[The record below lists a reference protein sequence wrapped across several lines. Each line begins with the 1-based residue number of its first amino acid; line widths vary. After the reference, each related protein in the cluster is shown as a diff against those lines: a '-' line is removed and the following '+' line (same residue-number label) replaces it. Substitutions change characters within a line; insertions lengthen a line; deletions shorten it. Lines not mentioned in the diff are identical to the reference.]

1 MVHAFPPEISLM
13 CAPIDPWPVARP
25 AYHCN
30 YSESSRI
37 SLKSLSLKP
46 GGAVWV
52 LLCSHLAG
60 CSSALGGLRKRLLYS
75 LKLVCPSQHLW
86 IVLWLHTRHTG
97 SSLCNLR
104 SAALPRSLESR
115 EQTRAARLSRRLC
128 HVCFTVQWLPRNRAS
143 DVFFLVEWQ
152 TYSYLSLRS
161 NTARSPRFAA
171 EDRAELHV
179 WSKKAES
186 HGLLWEAHRGHSAA
200 GSSTSQ
206 ATSKPQNVL
215 KAAFPYC
222 MTPKVPKMPFGY
234 KFHLFWMC
242 QELKTPLWQS
252 EVTLMVHL
260 NFVYT

>member
-1 MVHAFPPEISLM
+1 MVHVFPPEISLM

-46 GGAVWV
+46 GGTVWV

-60 CSSALGGLRKRLLYS
+60 CSSALGGLRERLLYS

-97 SSLCNLR
+97 SCLCNLR

-115 EQTRAARLSRRLC
+115 EQTRAARLSQRLC

-143 DVFFLVEWQ
+143 DVFFLVE
-152 TYSYLSLRS
+152 
-161 NTARSPRFAA
+161 
-171 EDRAELHV
+171 
-179 WSKKAES
+179 
-186 HGLLWEAHRGHSAA
+186 
-200 GSSTSQ
+200 
-206 ATSKPQNVL
+206 
-215 KAAFPYC
+215 
-222 MTPKVPKMPFGY
+222 
-234 KFHLFWMC
+234 
-242 QELKTPLWQS
+242 
-252 EVTLMVHL
+252 
-260 NFVYT
+260 